1 MSAGPFTTN
10 SIYEDNFG
18 NFYPIK
24 VQPET
29 LGLTLNSKA
38 NVSAAGPLPDNRPSV
53 SVSNGRRANGVNARL
68 VRFRFTGTLPPGYL
82 MSGTISLPVL
92 TPASYASYSKGTVGT
107 YTLNAVEYPVATVGR
122 TPETIN

>member
-10 SIYEDNFG
+10 AIYQDNFG
-18 NFYPIK
+18 SLYPIT

-29 LGLTLNSKA
+29 LTLVINSQTNSA
-38 NVSAAGPLPDNRPSV
+38 AAGPLPDNLPSV
-53 SVSNGRRANGVNARL
+53 SVSRGRRANGVNARL

-82 MSGTISLPVL
+82 MNGIISLPVL
-92 TPASYASYSKGTVGT
+92 TSTAYAAYSKGQTGT
-107 YTLNAVEYPVATVGR
+107 YTLNGTGYDVAVVGR